1 MEQSPTQ
8 VANVCILPVV
18 IGGIIIL
25 MNKKSL
31 MGAQKATWFLNAGL
45 VAGMVFSLII
55 FYTAILGLRD
65 YIANL

>member
-1 MEQSPTQ
+1 MEQIATQ

-31 MGAQKATWFLNAGL
+31 MGAQKATWFLNAGI
-45 VAGMVFSLII
+45 VAAMVFSLII
-55 FYTAILGLRD
+55 SYTAILGLRD
-65 YIANL
+65 NIANL